1 MFYRF
6 YFNQNKTPK
15 TTTTFLTTT
24 RLRLSD
30 ESNKGRMWN
39 VLLETIAL
47 KRDEKFCVLH
57 FSTLTWHDFCSDI
70 CQITRCKN
78 QEIAE

>member
-6 YFNQNKTPK
+6 YFNQNKTLK

-47 KRDEKFCVLH
+47 KRDE
-57 FSTLTWHDFCSDI
+57 
-70 CQITRCKN
+70 
-78 QEIAE
+78 

>member
-15 TTTTFLTTT
+15 TKTTFLTNT
-24 RLRLSD
+24 RLWLSD

-47 KRDEKFCVLH
+47 KHDE
-57 FSTLTWHDFCSDI
+57 
-70 CQITRCKN
+70 
-78 QEIAE
+78 